1 MTTPLQDHLDRV
13 ERSFNEVATLL
24 ATGDAPAL
32 AEASAALHALAL
44 EYAPLL
50 GDARPWAT
58 VDAVQRQRIAA
69 LAQGMGV
76 LRESL
81 ARRSA
86 YVQQALQV
94 VVPTPAPST
103 YGKSSS
109 PFGAVAPQTGQFKV
123 LAA

>member
-13 ERSFNEVATLL
+13 EHSFNEAATVL

-32 AEASAALHALAL
+32 ADASATLHALVL
-44 EYAPLL
+44 ELAPLL
-50 GDARPWAT
+50 GGAQPVLTMDAA
-58 VDAVQRQRIAA
+58 QRHRIVA

-86 YVQQALQV
+86 YVHQALQV

-109 PFGAVAPQTGQFKV
+109 PFGAVAPQSGQFKV